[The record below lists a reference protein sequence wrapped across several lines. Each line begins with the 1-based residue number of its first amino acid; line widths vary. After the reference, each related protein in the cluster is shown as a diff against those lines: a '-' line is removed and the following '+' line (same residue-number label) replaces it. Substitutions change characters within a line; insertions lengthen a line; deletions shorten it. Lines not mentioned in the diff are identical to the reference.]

1 MLPRENFPHCTPCR
15 FTETPRHSWCSNPGS
30 SSLIGAAQYSV
41 HVCFRILLFFS
52 ASLQSTRNIWHNL
65 NIYGTLCKSR
75 SCTSHY
81 RSSPLCWSNLN
92 SLFLLCCWPRPS
104 RGADSRALQI
114 FQQPFQSQSPCN
126 RVQLATLLH
135 LRGKLALGTNKA
147 SNWFNLK
154 FQTSVCCS
162 ASDCHLLFQ
171 LAVTESTFLL
181 CLFKQVQQCNIN
193 FQSLGVLYAFQ
204 KLLVWNLITNYQQ
217 QHHSSV
223 SQLSTLHLL
232 SLKPS
237 FLWHATLG
245 MSGLFLFPFL
255 SFKTLWV
262 FFQRKRKKKKVS
274 PGPLHYVKV
283 LFQTD

>member
-1 MLPRENFPHCTPCR
+1 MSKWKGGPHAPALPSLQWTPRQEDKMLPRKNLPQV
-15 FTETPRHSWCSNPGS
+15 GS
-30 SSLIGAAQYSV
+30 QWHQGITDVQVQAAA
-41 HVCFRILLFFS
+41 H
-52 ASLQSTRNIWHNL
+52 LQEQHN
-65 NIYGTLCKSR
+65 TV
-75 SCTSHY
+75 CTSALGFFCFFLH
-81 RSSPLCWSNLN
+81 
-92 SLFLLCCWPRPS
+92 LFRAPETYDIIWIFMARCVKAEAVHLITGVHPCAGVTWIPHFWPRPS
-104 RGADSRALQI
+104 RGADSRALRI

-193 FQSLGVLYAFQ
+193 FQSLGVLYAFK

-217 QHHSSV
+217 QHHSLL

-245 MSGLFLFPFL
+245 MPGLFLFPFL
-255 SFKTLWV
+255 SLKTLWV
-262 FFQRKRKKKKVS
+262 FFQR
-274 PGPLHYVKV
+274 
-283 LFQTD
+283 